1 MKKAHIKLLF
11 LATLLMLSF
20 VSKAAIIIV
29 SNNPNIPGQYT
40 SLQAAIDAA
49 APDDTL
55 YVQGSVTSYGDVT
68 ITKKLSI
75 IGSGMLPDNTSHLG
89 TTLGNVFYRVSAD
102 GTSSSSG
109 SSITGC
115 NIYVLYLCV
124 TNVVNNSYSTMVN
137 NITVS
142 RNRIS
147 AIMSNGYG
155 SANSSYTGIHIYN
168 NIIGTL
174 AVDRLGGNSVVNN
187 NIFINGV
194 QSTGYIDAGNWV
206 LVNNLIGDR
215 ISGCY
220 NASII
225 NNIIYSGASYY
236 NNNSSNHYCNFTKN
250 LFYSYNNYQFAS
262 NFLNNTDNNDYNT
275 TYGNILNQV
284 PGFVKYTISDP
295 IYSYSVSQPPS
306 APFVDFHLNSDSP
319 GKNYGTDGTDIGIYG
334 GTTPYVEGAT
344 SDSRYRY
351 FPMPAMPQMLDLTIT
366 NPSIPANSTLNV
378 NFTAEKKN

>member
-1 MKKAHIKLLF
+1 MKKLLF
-11 LATLLMLSF
+11 LFAVAFTHFSTY
-20 VSKAAIIIV
+20 AAVIIV
-29 SNNPNIPGQYT
+29 SNNPNVPGQFT

-49 APDDTL
+49 TPDDTL
-55 YVQGSVTSYGDVT
+55 YVQGSTTSYGDVT

-115 NIYVLYLCV
+115 NIYVVYLCV
-124 TNVVNNSYSTMVN
+124 TNVGNNPYSTMVN

-155 SANSSYTGIHIYN
+155 LAYGSYNGIHIYN

-194 QSTGYIDAGNWV
+194 QSTGFLDSGNWV
-206 LVNNLIGDR
+206 LANNFVGEK
-215 ISGCY
+215 ISNCY
-220 NASII
+220 NATIV
-225 NNIIYSGASYY
+225 NNIIYSAATNY
-236 NNNSSNHYCNFTKN
+236 NNNSSNHYSSFTKN
-250 LFYSYNNYQFAS
+250 LFYSYNFYQFS
-262 NFLNNTDNNDYNT
+262 GDFLNNSPNDNTFNT
-275 TYGNILNQV
+275 TYGNILNQN
-284 PGFVKYTISDP
+284 PSFVKYTISDP
-295 IYSYSVSQPPS
+295 IYSYSLSNPPS
-306 APFVDFHLNSDSP
+306 GPFVDFHLNSDSP

-334 GTTPYVEGAT
+334 GTTPFVEGAT

-366 NPSIPANSTLNV
+366 NPSIPANGTLNV